1 MNYKE
6 QIQLT
11 ANVRAIFREL
21 AVYKAVAMMAKL
33 NGFVAAVENEGIL
46 DVDEMLESVRKSS
59 ALQQWVEANFSYVEK
74 SLGLIDESRFLEG
87 LRSALEQWQ
96 PSGQPN

>member
-21 AVYKAVAMMAKL
+21 AVYKAVAMIAKL

-46 DVDEMLESVRKSS
+46 DVDELLSSARNSPELES
-59 ALQQWVEANFSYVEK
+59 WVEKHFLPLQI
-74 SLGLIDESRFLEG
+74 SLGLIDESRFLEA
-87 LRSALEQWQ
+87 LRSALEQWK